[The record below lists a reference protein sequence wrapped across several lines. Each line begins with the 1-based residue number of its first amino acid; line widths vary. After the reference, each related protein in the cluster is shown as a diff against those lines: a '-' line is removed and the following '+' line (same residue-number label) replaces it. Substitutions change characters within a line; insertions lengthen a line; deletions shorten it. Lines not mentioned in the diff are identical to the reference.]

1 MPIIT
6 ASRANGGQ
14 NALTVGRLT
23 PERRRE
29 LTREALLDAAS
40 EVFARHGYDG
50 GTLEEIATAAG
61 FTTGAIYSN
70 FGSKQDLFLAVL
82 DERSARF
89 TDHYNAKLA
98 EQPRPLPDL
107 GTIATLWS
115 EIELGSDD
123 ALRLTLEYQL
133 AALRDPHMRKKIA
146 AYERRTEEA
155 TTAFVRARLDES
167 ATLKD
172 LPIPVEDFAVIVR
185 AATQGI
191 RQHLAVCESDHSN
204 LFQGFLALL
213 SQCLR
218 AEQIQQLG

>member
-1 MPIIT
+1 M
-6 ASRANGGQ
+6 A
-14 NALTVGRLT
+14 VGKLT

-40 EVFARHGYDG
+40 EVFARRGYDG
-50 GTLEEIATAAG
+50 GTLEEIANVAG

-89 TDHYNAKLA
+89 TEHYDAQLA
-98 EQPRPLPDL
+98 EHPRRSLPEL
-107 GTIATLWS
+107 GEIATLWS
-115 EIELGSDD
+115 EIELASDD

-133 AALRDPHMRKKIA
+133 AALRDPHMRTRVAK
-146 AYERRTEEA
+146 YERRIEETITE
-155 TTAFVRARLDES
+155 FVRARLDES
-167 ATLKD
+167 DALKD

-191 RQHLAVCESDHSN
+191 RQHLAVCGSDHSK
-204 LFQGFLALL
+204 LFESFLALL
-213 SQCLR
+213 SRCLR
-218 AEQIQQLG
+218 AEQIQNLG